1 MILQALDI
9 PIILGR
15 RDGCMNKKLPP
26 LTSYSDQKRRDAMT
40 KYEVIQPYILEQ
52 KSLQSISKE
61 QSISIR
67 TLHSWAE
74 KYKRYGLKG
83 LVRKKRAD
91 SGKVKVNTEVTEN
104 IKHLILSKPRSSI
117 TSVYRQV
124 RQFCAQNEITKPSYA
139 QVYSLV
145 KSMSPALKKM
155 AYEGRKEYQDSY
167 DIVYRREASQP
178 NEIWQADHTLLDIYV
193 YDEKNALERPWLT
206 IIMDDYSRA
215 IAGYFLSFDA
225 PSANQTSLAFHQ
237 AIWQKKREDWEVC
250 GIPQNF
256 YTDHGSDFTSR
267 HIEQVAIDL
276 KINII
281 FSAVGVPRG
290 RGKIERFFSTTNQLL
305 LQDLPGYIG
314 NKSTIDN
321 LTLQALEDK
330 VDEFIVSVYHNR
342 IHGTTGVAPIVR
354 WGQSGFLPNMPE
366 SLEDLDLLLLQVAQ
380 ARKVHSDGIRFQGFR
395 YIDTNLAA
403 YVGETVVI
411 RYDPRD
417 LAEIR
422 IFYEDKYLCT
432 AVAPEISNYIV
443 SLKDIASARNKRR
456 NELKNEQKY
465 NQTIVDN
472 IVAAKQ
478 DDDTETEYKT
488 SSKKSKLKRYRND

>member
-1 MILQALDI
+1 
-9 PIILGR
+9 
-15 RDGCMNKKLPP
+15 MNKELPS
-26 LTSYSDQKRRDAMT
+26 LTSYSDQKRHDAMT
-40 KYEVIQPYILEQ
+40 KYEVIKPYILEQ

-67 TLHSWAE
+67 TLQSWAG

-91 SGKVKVNTEVTEN
+91 SGEVKVNEEVKES

-124 RQFCAQNEITKPSYA
+124 CQFCAHNKIAKPSYS

-155 AYEGRKEYQDSY
+155 AYEGTKVYQDSY

-193 YDEKNALERPWLT
+193 YDEKNTLERPWLT

-215 IAGYFLSFDA
+215 IAGYFLSFNA
-225 PSANQTSLAFHQ
+225 PSANHTSLAFHQ

-250 GIPQNF
+250 GIPQKF

-321 LTLQALEDK
+321 LTLQSLEDK
-330 VDEFIVSVYHNR
+330 IDDFIVSVYHNR
-342 IHGTTGVAPIVR
+342 NHGTTGMAPIVR

-366 SLEDLDLLLLQVAQ
+366 SLEDLDLLLLHVAK

-403 YVGETVVI
+403 YVGETVII
-411 RYDPRD
+411 RYDPKD

-422 IFYEDKYLCT
+422 VFHEDKYLCT
-432 AVAPEISNYIV
+432 AVAPEISNYVV
-443 SLKDIASARNKRR
+443 SLKDIVSARNKRR

-465 NQTIVDN
+465 SHTIVDN

-478 DDDTETEYKT
+478 DEDIETEHKT
-488 SSKKSKLKRYRND
+488 NSKKSKLKRYRND